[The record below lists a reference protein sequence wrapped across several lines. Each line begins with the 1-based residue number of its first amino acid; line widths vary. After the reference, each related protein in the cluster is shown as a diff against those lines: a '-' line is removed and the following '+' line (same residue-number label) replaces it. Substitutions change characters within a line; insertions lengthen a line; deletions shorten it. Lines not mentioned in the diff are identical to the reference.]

1 MASYLIDLVLLV
13 ALMVTALRS
22 GRMMKELKVLR
33 DSESGLAAALEDS
46 DRSITRAAE
55 VVVALTHEGVET
67 VRRLEAQLAE
77 AREASGRLETL
88 LARADWHAAR
98 RSGDRSAAE
107 AASTSERA
115 QAA

>member
-33 DSESGLAAALEDS
+33 ESESGLATALQDS
-46 DRSITRAAE
+46 DRYINRAAE
-55 VVVALTHEGVET
+55 VVVALKHDGAET
-67 VRRLEAQLAE
+67 ARRLEAQLAE
-77 AREASGRLETL
+77 AHEASAHLEAL

-98 RSGDRSAAE
+98 RNGERPADKAAPTSDRAKAA
-107 AASTSERA
+107 
-115 QAA
+115 

>member
-22 GRMMKELKVLR
+22 GRMMKELKALR
-33 DSESGLAAALEDS
+33 DSESGLATALQDS

-55 VVVALTHEGVET
+55 VVVALKHDGAET
-67 VRRLEAQLAE
+67 VRRLETQLAE
-77 AREASGRLETL
+77 ARETSARLETL

-98 RSGDRSAAE
+98 RNGERLAAE
-107 AASTSERA
+107 TASTSDRA